1 MIWQRKN
8 LLQGGQKMA
17 SWDDVLTE
25 RDKEVFSMSGYGK
38 RAGFGQRPA
47 VLVIDVNY
55 NFVGDK
61 PEPILASIKRFRNS
75 CGAEGW
81 EGVHRISELLAEC
94 RKKHLP
100 TFYTT
105 GHDDRSNAVAFGR
118 WQAKNSRS
126 TEDMTDTWD
135 KCNDIVEE
143 IAPRAGD
150 IIVRKQKP
158 SAFFGTPLMSM
169 LNEVHADS
177 VLIAGT
183 TTSGCVRA
191 SVIDA
196 FSYNLKVS
204 VVEECVFDRGQ
215 ASHKINLFDMAMKYA
230 DVISLQETLEYVRRL
245 PSNLFAPAL

>member
-1 MIWQRKN
+1 MTV
-8 LLQGGQKMA
+8 
-17 SWDDVLTE
+17 WDDMLTV
-25 RDKEVFSMSGYGK
+25 RDKEVFSISGYGK
-38 RAGFGQRPA
+38 RAGLGQRPA

-61 PEPILASIKRFRNS
+61 PEPILDSIKRFRNS
-75 CGAEGW
+75 CGAEVW
-81 EGVHRISELLAEC
+81 EGVRRIGELLAEC

-105 GHDDRSNAVAFGR
+105 GHDDRTNAVAFGR

-126 TEDMTDTWD
+126 TEDMTDTWE
-135 KCNDIVEE
+135 KGNDIVEE
-143 IAPRAGD
+143 IAPRAGE

-169 LNEVHADS
+169 LNEVHVDS
-177 VLIAGT
+177 VLVAGT

-230 DVISLQETLEYVRRL
+230 DVISLQETLEYVRGL
-245 PSNLFAPAL
+245 PDNLFAPAL

>member
-1 MIWQRKN
+1 
-8 LLQGGQKMA
+8 MA
-17 SWDDVLTE
+17 TWDDILTP
-25 RDKEVFSMSGYGK
+25 RDKEVFALSGFGK

-47 VLVIDVNY
+47 LLIIDVNY

-61 PEPILASIKRFRNS
+61 PEPILESVKRFRTS
-75 CGAEGW
+75 CGEEGW
-81 EGVHRISELLAEC
+81 QGVYHIRELLIEA

-105 GHDDRSNAVAFGR
+105 AEENRSNTVTIGG
-118 WQAKNSRS
+118 WHAKSSR
-126 TEDMTDTWD
+126 THEDMTDAWAKT
-135 KCNDIVEE
+135 NAIVAE
-143 IAPRAGD
+143 IAPQTGD
-150 IIVRKQKP
+150 ILVHKQKP

-169 LNEVHADS
+169 LTEVHADTLL
-177 VLIAGT
+177 VTGT

-204 VVEECVFDRGQ
+204 VIEECVFDRGQ

-230 DVISLQETLEYVRRL
+230 DVIPLKEAVDYIRAL
-245 PSNLFAPAL
+245 PDNLFAPAL

>member
-1 MIWQRKN
+1 
-8 LLQGGQKMA
+8 MA
-17 SWDDVLTE
+17 LWDDVLTP
-25 RDKEVFSMSGYGK
+25 RDKEVFALSGYGK

-61 PEPILASIKRFRNS
+61 PEPILESVKRFRNS

-81 EGVHRISELLAEC
+81 EGVRHIRELLDET

-105 GHDDRSNAVAFGR
+105 GHDDRTNPVAFGR
-118 WQAKNSRS
+118 WQGKNSRS
-126 TEDMTDTWD
+126 AEDRSAEWD
-135 KCNDIVEE
+135 KGNEIVAD
-143 IAPRAGD
+143 IAPQAGD
-150 IIVRKQKP
+150 TLVRKQKP
-158 SAFFGTPLMSM
+158 SAFFGTPLISM

-177 VLIAGT
+177 VLVTGT

-215 ASHKINLFDMAMKYA
+215 SSHKINLFDMAMKYA
-230 DVISLQETLEYVRRL
+230 DVIPLQEAIDYVRGL
-245 PSNLFAPAL
+245 PDNLFAPAL

>member
-1 MIWQRKN
+1 MTT
-8 LLQGGQKMA
+8 
-17 SWDDVLTE
+17 WDDILTP
-25 RDKEVFSMSGYGK
+25 RDKEVFALSGYGK

-47 VLVIDVNY
+47 VLIIDVNY

-61 PEPILASIKRFRNS
+61 SEPILESVKRFRNS

-81 EGVHRISELLAEC
+81 DGVHHIGELLAEA

-105 GHDDRSNAVAFGR
+105 GHDDRTNSVAFGR

-126 TEDMTDTWD
+126 GEDRNESWD
-135 KCNDIVEE
+135 KGNEIVVE
-143 IAPRAGD
+143 IAPQPGD
-150 IIVRKQKP
+150 IVVRKQKP
-158 SAFFGTPLMSM
+158 SAFFGTALMSM

-177 VLIAGT
+177 VLVCGT

-196 FSYNLKVS
+196 FSYNMKVS

-230 DVISLQETLEYVRRL
+230 DVISLTETVDYIRGL
-245 PSNLFAPAL
+245 PDNLFAPAL

>member
-1 MIWQRKN
+1 
-8 LLQGGQKMA
+8 MA
-17 SWDDVLTE
+17 TWDDILTE
-25 RDKEVFSMSGYGK
+25 RDKSVFALSGYGK

-47 VLVIDVNY
+47 VLIIDVNY
-55 NFVGDK
+55 NFVGDRA
-61 PEPILASIKRFRNS
+61 EPILESIKRFRNS

-81 EGVHRISELLAEC
+81 EGVSHIRELLVEA

-105 GHDDRSNAVAFGR
+105 GHDDRTNTVAFGR

-126 TEDMTDTWD
+126 TEDMTETWD
-135 KCNDIVEE
+135 KGNEIVAE
-143 IAPRAGD
+143 IAPQSGD
-150 IIVRKQKP
+150 ILVRKQKP

-177 VLIAGT
+177 VLVTGT

-191 SVIDA
+191 SVVDA
-196 FSYNLKVS
+196 FSYNMKVS

-230 DVISLQETLEYVRRL
+230 DVISLKETIEYIRGL
-245 PSNLFAPAL
+245 PDNLYAPAL

>member
-1 MIWQRKN
+1 
-8 LLQGGQKMA
+8 MA
-17 SWDDVLTE
+17 IWDDILTE
-25 RDKEVFSMSGYGK
+25 RDKDVFALSGYGK

-61 PEPILASIKRFRNS
+61 PEPILQSVKRFRNS
-75 CGAEGW
+75 CGEEGW
-81 EGVHRISELLAEC
+81 EGVYRIRELLTEA
-94 RKKHLP
+94 RKKNLP

-105 GHDDRSNAVAFGR
+105 GHDDRNNTVAFGR

-126 TEDMTDTWD
+126 TEDMTEKWD
-135 KCNDIVEE
+135 KGNSIVED
-143 IAPRAGD
+143 IGPLKGD
-150 IIVRKQKP
+150 VVVRKQKP

-177 VLIAGT
+177 VLVTGT

-230 DVISLQETLEYVRRL
+230 DVICLAETLDYIRGL
-245 PSNLFAPAL
+245 PDNLYAPPL

>member
-1 MIWQRKN
+1 
-8 LLQGGQKMA
+8 MA
-17 SWDDVLTE
+17 TWDDTLTA
-25 RDKEVFSMSGYGK
+25 RDKDVFALSGYGK
-38 RAGFGQRPA
+38 CAGFGQRPA
-47 VLVIDVNY
+47 ILVIDVNY

-61 PEPILASIKRFRNS
+61 PEPILESVKRFRNS

-81 EGVHRISELLAEC
+81 EGVSHIRELLAQA

-105 GHDDRSNAVAFGR
+105 GHDERTNAVAFGR

-126 TEDMTDTWD
+126 AEDMSERWD
-135 KCNDIVEE
+135 KGNDIVAE
-143 IAPRAGD
+143 IAPQPGD
-150 IIVRKQKP
+150 IVVRKQKP
-158 SAFFGTPLMSM
+158 SAFFGTPLISM

-177 VLIAGT
+177 VLVAGT

-230 DVISLQETLEYVRRL
+230 DVIPLKEALDYIRSL
-245 PSNLFAPAL
+245 PDNLYAPAL

>member
-1 MIWQRKN
+1 
-8 LLQGGQKMA
+8 MA
-17 SWDDVLTE
+17 SWDDILTE
-25 RDKEVFSMSGYGK
+25 RDKQVFALSGFGK

-47 VLVIDVNY
+47 VLIIDVNY
-55 NFVGDK
+55 NFTGDK
-61 PEPILASIKRFRNS
+61 REPILESVKRFRTS
-75 CGAEGW
+75 CGEEGW
-81 EGVHRISELLAEC
+81 DGVDRISELLVEA

-105 GHDDRSNAVAFGR
+105 AEENRIDTTVTIGGWAAKSNR
-118 WQAKNSRS
+118 T
-126 TEDMTDTWD
+126 TEDMTAGWEKANQIVEDIAPQRG
-135 KCNDIVEE
+135 DIV
-143 IAPRAGD
+143 
-150 IIVRKQKP
+150 VRKQKP

-177 VLIAGT
+177 LIVTGT

-196 FSYNLKVS
+196 FAYNLKVS

-230 DVISLQETLEYVRRL
+230 DVISLKETIDYISGL
-245 PSNLFAPAL
+245 PDNLYAPAL

>member
-1 MIWQRKN
+1 M
-8 LLQGGQKMA
+8 MA
-17 SWDDVLTE
+17 TWDDILTV
-25 RDKEVFSMSGYGK
+25 RDKEVFSISGYGK
-38 RAGFGQRPA
+38 RGGFGERPA

-61 PEPILASIKRFRNS
+61 PEPILESVKRFRNS

-81 EGVHRISELLAEC
+81 EGIHHIGELLAEC

-135 KCNDIVEE
+135 KGNNIVEE
-143 IAPRAGD
+143 IAPQAGD
-150 IIVRKQKP
+150 IVVRKQKP

-177 VLIAGT
+177 VLVTGT

-230 DVISLQETLEYVRRL
+230 DVLSLKETVDYVRAL
-245 PSNLFAPAL
+245 PDTLFVPAL

>member
-1 MIWQRKN
+1 
-8 LLQGGQKMA
+8 MA
-17 SWDDVLTE
+17 TWDDVLTQ
-25 RDKEVFSMSGYGK
+25 RDQQVFALSGYGK
-38 RAGFGQRPA
+38 RGGFGQRPA
-47 VLVIDVNY
+47 VLLIDVNY

-61 PEPILASIKRFRNS
+61 PEPILESVKRFRNS

-81 EGVHRISELLAEC
+81 EGVHRIRELLIEA

-105 GHDDRSNAVAFGR
+105 GHDDRT
-118 WQAKNSRS
+118 NSRS
-126 TEDMTDTWD
+126 SEDMTEAWD
-135 KCNDIVEE
+135 KGNEIVEE
-143 IAPRAGD
+143 IAPQAGD
-150 IIVRKQKP
+150 IVVRKQKP
-158 SAFFGTPLMSM
+158 SAFFGTPLISM

-177 VLIAGT
+177 VLVTGT

-204 VVEECVFDRGQ
+204 VIEECVFDRGQ

-230 DVISLQETLEYVRRL
+230 DVISLKEATDYIRGL
-245 PSNLFAPAL
+245 PDNLFAPAL

>member
-1 MIWQRKN
+1 
-8 LLQGGQKMA
+8 MA
-17 SWDDVLTE
+17 VWDDILTP
-25 RDKEVFSMSGYGK
+25 RDKEVFALSGYGK

-47 VLVIDVNY
+47 LLVIDVNY

-61 PEPILASIKRFRNS
+61 PEPIVESVKRFRNS
-75 CGAEGW
+75 CGADGW
-81 EGVHRISELLAEC
+81 EGVYRIQELLAEA
-94 RKKHLP
+94 RLKHLP

-105 GHDDRSNAVAFGR
+105 AEENRSNAITIGG
-118 WQAKNSRS
+118 WQAKSSRT
-126 TEDMTDTWD
+126 TEDMTEAWEKT
-135 KCNDIVEE
+135 NEIVAE
-143 IAPRAGD
+143 IAPLRGD
-150 IIVRKQKP
+150 IIVHKQKP

-169 LNEVHADS
+169 LNQVHADS
-177 VLIAGT
+177 LLVTGT

-230 DVISLQETLEYVRRL
+230 DVIPLKEAIDYIRGL
-245 PSNLFAPAL
+245 PDNLFAPAL

>member
-1 MIWQRKN
+1 MPT
-8 LLQGGQKMA
+8 
-17 SWDDVLTE
+17 WDDVLTP
-25 RDKEVFSMSGYGK
+25 RDKEVFALSGYGK

-47 VLVIDVNY
+47 ILVIDVNY

-61 PEPILASIKRFRNS
+61 EEPIFESVKRFRNS

-81 EGVHRISELLAEC
+81 EGVRRIADLLAEA
-94 RKKHLP
+94 RRKHLP

-105 GHDDRSNAVAFGR
+105 GHDDRTNAVAFGR

-126 TEDMTDTWD
+126 TEDMSETWD
-135 KCNDIVEE
+135 KGNDIVAE
-143 IAPRAGD
+143 IAPQDGD
-150 IIVRKQKP
+150 IVVRKQKP

-177 VLIAGT
+177 VLVTGT

-196 FSYNLKVS
+196 FSYNMKVS

-230 DVISLQETLEYVRRL
+230 DVISLKETIDYIRGL
-245 PSNLFAPAL
+245 PDNLYAPAL

>member
-1 MIWQRKN
+1 
-8 LLQGGQKMA
+8 MA
-17 SWDDVLTE
+17 IWDDILTE
-25 RDKEVFSMSGYGK
+25 RDKQVFALSGYGK

-47 VLVIDVNY
+47 LLVIDVNY

-61 PEPILASIKRFRNS
+61 PEPILDSVKRFRNS

-81 EGVHRISELLAEC
+81 EGVYRIRELLDVS
-94 RKKHLP
+94 RKKRIP

-105 GHDDRSNAVAFGR
+105 GHDDRENAVAFGR

-126 TEDMTDTWD
+126 SEDMTEAWD
-135 KCNDIVEE
+135 RGNQIVAE
-143 IAPRAGD
+143 IAPAAGD
-150 IIVRKQKP
+150 VIVRKQKP
-158 SAFFGTPLMSM
+158 SAFFGTPLISM
-169 LNEVHADS
+169 LTEVHADS
-177 VLIAGT
+177 VLVAGT

-191 SVIDA
+191 TVIDA

-230 DVISLQETLEYVRRL
+230 DVIPLREAIDYIHGL
-245 PSNLFAPAL
+245 PDHLYAPAL